1 MEIVKIID
9 LPESFPTA
17 DIVTKDFFETT
28 KHEMN
33 KEQGELLVKSL
44 AFRKQTVVDDKEYGD
59 NWGGHIFDKSGVLG
73 TYLIAVNEGKSIE
86 DYFLMIITNNPASI
100 LLRTTGR
107 PGYSCEQIDQQY
119 WKGPFQDLAYRNP
132 TIYFYK
138 PSNLFPKIKDLNV
151 DVVKEVIMK
160 SNSIKGFEWDARLN
174 TRWCVT
180 NEGKLDVGI
189 DPNIYP
195 MKTGTNYRYTNY
207 MVATTLTYAKYGF
220 LNYYVA
226 ETPYI
231 YVGHSD
237 STSGGGKYYL
247 PFIGLRYR
255 LGAAGEET
263 AYKLMKNVDLVSQNK
278 KEKTN
283 SVNSN
288 TIYTPEFSKMDEEEA
303 RIVDLLDFN
312 KGLNQKQINKIK
324 DILILNYG
332 YDRVDISDYTNA
344 ELIDEMMV
352 LHNITQYTKYS

>member
-1 MEIVKIID
+1 MEIIKIID

-17 DIVTKDFFETT
+17 DVVTKDFFETT
-28 KHEMN
+28 NHQMN
-33 KEQGELLVKSL
+33 KEQVNLLVKSL
-44 AFRKQTVVDDKEYGD
+44 AFRKKTIIDEKEYGD
-59 NWGGHIFDKSGVLG
+59 TWGGHIFAKSGVLG
-73 TYLIAVNEGKSIE
+73 TYLVAVNEGKKIE
-86 DYFLMIITNNPASI
+86 DYFLMIISNNPTSI
-100 LLRTTGR
+100 LSRTTGR

-138 PSNLFPKIKDLNV
+138 TSEDFPKLDDLTIKS
-151 DVVKEVIMK
+151 VKEFI
-160 SNSIKGFEWDARLN
+160 IKNNDITGFEWDARLN

-195 MKTGTNYRYTNY
+195 MTSGTNYRYTNY
-207 MVATTLTYAKYGF
+207 MVATTITYAQYGF

-237 STSGGGKYYL
+237 STTGGGKYYL

-255 LGAAGEET
+255 LGAAGEQT
-263 AYKLMKNVDLVSQNK
+263 AYKLMKNVGLVSQNE
-278 KEKTN
+278 KEKVK
-283 SVNSN
+283 SIRPEMV
-288 TIYTPEFSKMDEEEA
+288 YTPNYTDLDKSEEQ
-303 RIVDLLDFN
+303 IVDLLEF
-312 KGLNQKQINKIK
+312 GETLNDKQINKVK

-332 YDRVDISDYTNA
+332 YDRVEISKYKESD
-344 ELIDEMMV
+344 LIDEIKV
-352 LHNITQYTKYS
+352 LHNIKWN

>member
-1 MEIVKIID
+1 MEIIKILD

-17 DIVTKDFFETT
+17 DVVTKDFFETT
-28 KHEMN
+28 NHQMN
-33 KEQGELLVKSL
+33 KEQVNLLVKSL
-44 AFRKQTVVDDKEYGD
+44 AFRKKTIIDEKEYGD
-59 NWGGHIFDKSGVLG
+59 NWGGHIFAKSGVLG
-73 TYLIAVNEGKSIE
+73 TYLVAVNEGKKIE
-86 DYFLMIITNNPASI
+86 DYFLMIISNNPTSI
-100 LLRTTGR
+100 LSRTTGR

-138 PSNLFPKIKDLNV
+138 PSDDFPKIKDLTIKS
-151 DVVKEVIMK
+151 VKDFIIK
-160 SNSIKGFEWDARLN
+160 NNSIKGFKWDARLN

-195 MKTGTNYRYTNY
+195 MTSGTNYRYTNY
-207 MVATTLTYAKYGF
+207 MVATSITYAQYGF

-237 STSGGGKYYL
+237 STTGGGKYYL

-255 LGAAGEET
+255 LGAAGEQT
-263 AYKLMKNVDLVSQNK
+263 AYKLMKNVGLVSQNE
-278 KEKTN
+278 KEEVKSIRTEM
-283 SVNSN
+283 V
-288 TIYTPEFSKMDEEEA
+288 YTPNYTDLDESEA
-303 RIVDLLDFN
+303 QIVDLLDF
-312 KGLNQKQINKIK
+312 GETLNDKQINKVK

-332 YDRVDISDYTNA
+332 YDRVEISKYKDSD
-344 ELIDEMMV
+344 LIDEIKV
-352 LHNITQYTKYS
+352 LHNIKWN